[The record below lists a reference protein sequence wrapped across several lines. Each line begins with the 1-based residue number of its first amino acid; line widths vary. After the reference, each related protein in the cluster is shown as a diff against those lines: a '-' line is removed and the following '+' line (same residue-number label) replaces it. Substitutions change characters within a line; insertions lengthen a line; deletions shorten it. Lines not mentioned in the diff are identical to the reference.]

1 MSEAQIEYKDGP
13 GPWQPWAVR
22 VGTKAEIEKSA
33 RDLLEDI
40 KAEYSRGQVSIVD
53 GRGKRRRVRLN
64 GGGKAETQEDRPGP
78 RAVPSSPLTARFENP
93 LA

>member
-1 MSEAQIEYKDGP
+1 MSEAQIEFKDGP

-22 VGTKAEIEKSA
+22 VGTRSEIEKSA
-33 RDLLEDI
+33 RGLL
-40 KAEYSRGQVSIVD
+40 AEIREEYPRGQVSIVD

-64 GGGKAETQEDRPGP
+64 GGGEAEEKEAGRRP
-78 RAVPSSPLTARFENP
+78 RVVSSSPLTVRFENP